1 MSGGMLTEG
10 QRFGRLVVIEDRGW
24 KDVYLKCDCGKTRTA
39 SRQNLRAGHTRS
51 CGCLKSQRL
60 REKHAARWHQDLP
73 EVGERFGRLVV
84 VRHERPHTICK
95 CDCGAVVE
103 TLKYTL
109 RAGKKKS
116 CGCLAR
122 DHAQELGARTV
133 HGGWGTLLWKRWEG
147 MRRRCEDPSSVGF
160 HNYGG
165 RGITV
170 CSRWKGPEG
179 FARFREDVGEPPTPK
194 HQLDR
199 IDPDGDYGPTNVRW
213 VTKKEQARN
222 RRNTF
227 RITAYGKTQCL
238 AAWAEESGWSTST
251 IRHRLRKGVVPEE
264 AVRPKETG
272 R

>member
-1 MSGGMLTEG
+1 MLTDG
-10 QRFGRLVVIEDRGW
+10 QRFGRLTVIEDRGW
-24 KDVYLKCDCGKTRTA
+24 RDVFLKCDCGKTRIAT
-39 SRQNLRAGHTRS
+39 RQNLVVGHTKS

-84 VRHERPHTICK
+84 VRHERPYTICK
-95 CDCGAVVE
+95 CDCGATVE

-109 RAGKKKS
+109 RAGNKKS

-122 DHAQELGARTV
+122 DQAQELGARTV

-165 RGITV
+165 RGIKV
-170 CSRWKGPEG
+170 CPQWRGSEG
-179 FARFREDVGEPPTPK
+179 FPRFREDVGEPPSPK

-199 IDPDGDYGPTNVRW
+199 IDPDGGYEPANVRW

-222 RRNTF
+222 RRNTVH
-227 RITAYGKTQCL
+227 ITAHGKTQCL

-251 IRHRLRKGVVPEE
+251 IRHRLQKGVGPEE